1 MLTMKSTSTPSMWPF
16 LDESE
21 TPVPISRPTYP
32 VHDLDEDDEDDMSFS
47 DDEDDD
53 FHRFNAKQRSAAP
66 SPELPGTHPS
76 SSRVGVLSGPELIDL
91 TESPPCT
98 PSSHQTPRKSIRLAS
113 GRIYAYKDTPRCPEH
128 QGMPCYPGQQT
139 GTSLR
144 QNTRHPYSE
153 PRPRRIEAL
162 RTSPPSM
169 FRSSS
174 RSSSSSAPYP
184 RRPGPSS
191 RSTTSDPSSRSTST
205 GRSAASSRVS
215 AEYLRSIGGL
225 GSNLP
230 RLDPRVTL
238 GIHPDRSSSSRLKPV
253 EPRTWTTFEAEE
265 WARWR
270 PRDRRSGVRSAF
282 ENSSVA
288 RRR

>member
-1 MLTMKSTSTPSMWPF
+1 MSTMKSTSTLSSMWPF
-16 LDESE
+16 FDESE
-21 TPVPISRPTYP
+21 TTVPISRPTYP
-32 VHDLDEDDEDDMSFS
+32 VHDLDDDDEDDMSFS
-47 DDEDDD
+47 DDDDDD

-66 SPELPGTHPS
+66 SPELPDTRPS
-76 SSRVGVLSGPELIDL
+76 SSR
-91 TESPPCT
+91 
-98 PSSHQTPRKSIRLAS
+98 
-113 GRIYAYKDTPRCPEH
+113 
-128 QGMPCYPGQQT
+128 T

-144 QNTRHPYSE
+144 QNARHPYPE

-169 FRSSS
+169 FRSSP

-191 RSTTSDPSSRSTST
+191 RSTTSDPSSRSMSS

-215 AEYLRSIGGL
+215 ALYLRSIGGL
-225 GSNLP
+225 GSALP

-238 GIHPDRSSSSRLKPV
+238 GINPGRSSSSRLKPV

-270 PRDRRSGVRSAF
+270 PRDRRSGVRSAV